1 MTVLE
6 HKLNIVQL
14 LEELSEESLIELE
27 KMIARLKANQKNKK
41 RRQPS
46 ALIAGKA
53 KVVGDL
59 IASPVEIGDIE
70 CLK

>member
-27 KMIARLKANQKNKK
+27 KMITRLKANQKNKK

>member
-27 KMIARLKANQKNKK
+27 KMITRLKANQKNKK

-59 IASPVEIGDIE
+59 TASPVEIGDIE